1 MIFMDRFCAVWR
13 FFLFFEKVTPFPISL
28 TNDSLTIVQRLFN
41 DCWPNL

>member
-1 MIFMDRFCAVWR
+1 M
-13 FFLFFEKVTPFPISL
+13 SL